1 MQRGLG
7 FGTKITNNTAKTK
20 NLISTTA
27 VLTAVATKTTNG
39 GRRIGGDLERNDNV
53 IP

>member
-1 MQRGLG
+1 MQRRLG
-7 FGTKITNNTAKTK
+7 FGTKITNNKTKTK

-27 VLTAVATKTTNG
+27 LLTAIVAKTTNG
-39 GRRIGGDLERNDNV
+39 GRRKEGDLERNDNV

>member
-1 MQRGLG
+1 MQRGLE
-7 FGTKITNNTAKTK
+7 FGTKITNRTAKTK

-27 VLTAVATKTTNG
+27 LLRAIVTKTTNG
-39 GRRIGGDLERNDNV
+39 GRRKEGDLERNDNV